1 MAYCKAS
8 KWSHFRKAKIDVTIW
23 VLCDY
28 LGTWRISDRSYDSS
42 IRIFVI
48 KKIIGLHRD
57 NPQALLISHSASVG
71 VN

>member
-48 KKIIGLHRD
+48 KKNNWSSQGQ
-57 NPQALLISHSASVG
+57 PASVTDISLR
-71 VN
+71 